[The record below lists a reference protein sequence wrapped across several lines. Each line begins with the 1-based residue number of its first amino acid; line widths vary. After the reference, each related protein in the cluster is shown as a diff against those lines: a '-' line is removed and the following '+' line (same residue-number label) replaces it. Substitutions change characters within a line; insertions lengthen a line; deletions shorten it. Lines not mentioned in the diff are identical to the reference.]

1 MGRIIAFVL
10 LLGLPLTLA
19 ACGGGAGGSAEDE
32 TKIREAVAF
41 LATTEGNPGVFVKGR
56 DIAVTYAQRPT
67 GFANFVREAALA
79 ANKAIGGR
87 QIKLYVIDS
96 PTAATAIPGTGQFY
110 CSVTAN
116 DGRMAG
122 NNC

>member
-1 MGRIIAFVL
+1 MGRIVAFL
-10 LLGLPLTLA
+10 LLMALPLALSG
-19 ACGGGAGGSAEDE
+19 CGGGADAAAADE
-32 TKIREAVAF
+32 QKIKDAIAF
-41 LATTEGNPGVFVKGR
+41 LATTEGTPGIFVKGR
-56 DIAVTYAQRPT
+56 DIAVNYAQRPA

-79 ANKAIGGR
+79 ANKAVGGK
-87 QIKLYVIDS
+87 QVKLYVIDS

-116 DGRMAG
+116 DERMAG